1 MMFQVGLTGGIGS
14 GKTLVCGVLEKLG
27 VAVYYAD
34 EQARRLMDE
43 DQELKGRIVDFFGE
57 EAYIDGAL
65 NRPFLAGRI
74 FGDDQL
80 LYMLNHLVHPVVRRD
95 YTGWLE
101 RQKEVPYVVEEA
113 AILFESGAA
122 RWLDLK
128 VLVYAPELLRISRV
142 MRRDGMDEMQVR
154 ERMKHQ
160 MDEEEKRALAD
171 MVIINDETEM
181 LLPRIIEVHQEI
193 LKRI

>member
-1 MMFQVGLTGGIGS
+1 MFQVGLTGGIGS

-43 DQELKGRIVDFFGE
+43 DQELKGKISDIFGE

-65 NRPFLAGRI
+65 NRRFLAGRV
-74 FGDDQL
+74 FGNDKL
-80 LYMLNHLVHPVVRRD
+80 LSRLNQLVHPVVRRD
-95 YTGWLE
+95 YTAWLE
-101 RQKEVPYVVEEA
+101 QQKEVPYVVEEA

-128 VLVYAPELLRISRV
+128 VLVYAPEQLRISRV
-142 MRRDGMDEMQVR
+142 MGRDGMDEMQVR

-160 MDEEEKRALAD
+160 MDEEKKRALAD
-171 MVIINDETEM
+171 IVIVNDDTEL

>member
-1 MMFQVGLTGGIGS
+1 MFQVGITGGIGS

-43 DQELKGRIVDFFGE
+43 DQELKEGIVDLFGE

-65 NRPFLAGRI
+65 NRRFLAGRV
-74 FGDDQL
+74 FSDDKML
-80 LYMLNHLVHPVVRRD
+80 SGLNHLVHPVVRRD
-95 YTGWLE
+95 YTRWLE
-101 RQKEVPYVVEEA
+101 RQKEMPYVVEEA

-128 VLVYAPELLRISRV
+128 VLVYAPEQLRISRV
-142 MRRDGMDEMQVR
+142 MQRDGVDDMHVR
-154 ERMKHQ
+154 QRMKHQ
-160 MDEEEKRALAD
+160 MDEEEKRTLAD
-171 MVIINDETEM
+171 MVIVNDETEL